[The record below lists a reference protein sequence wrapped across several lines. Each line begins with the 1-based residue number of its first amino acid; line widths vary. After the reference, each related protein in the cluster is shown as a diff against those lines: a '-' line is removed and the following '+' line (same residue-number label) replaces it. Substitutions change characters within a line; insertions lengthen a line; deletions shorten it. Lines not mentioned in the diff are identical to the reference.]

1 MEGQQQLLVRLPMQ
15 DQVLIALEPMEPT
28 LQVVSTSW
36 VMKTTVL
43 VSVILPPIVF
53 TKVEDMEI
61 QSQEDEQIS

>member
-1 MEGQQQLLVRLPMQ
+1 MQ

-28 LQVVSTSW
+28 LQVASTSW
-36 VMKTTVL
+36 VTKTTVL

>member
-1 MEGQQQLLVRLPMQ
+1 MQ

>member
-15 DQVLIALEPMEPT
+15 DQVLIALEPMELT
-28 LQVVSTSW
+28 LQVASTSW
-36 VMKTTVL
+36 VTKTTVL

>member
-1 MEGQQQLLVRLPMQ
+1 MQ

-28 LQVVSTSW
+28 LQVASTSL
-36 VMKTTVL
+36 VTKTTVL